1 MEHDRT
7 LYVGLDVH
15 KDSITVAY
23 ALGSGEVE
31 VLGKIG
37 TTKADIDRLGAR
49 IDRVESGLKAEIRE
63 LELRLEGRID
73 RVVMRLRS
81 VMVIFAG
88 IILAA
93 IRYLPHS

>member
-1 MEHDRT
+1 
-7 LYVGLDVH
+7 
-15 KDSITVAY
+15 
-23 ALGSGEVE
+23 
-31 VLGKIG
+31 
-37 TTKADIDRLGAR
+37 
-49 IDRVESGLKAEIRE
+49 
-63 LELRLEGRID
+63 LEGRID